1 MHPTLSE
8 AETACHR
15 SSGSTTSL
23 RASARCA
30 PERWLPKP
38 WPRWWPSLGWTIE
51 LHPDAAKS
59 LRSLARKDRPMAKRI
74 TDYLADVERADD
86 PRSRGKGLTGPLIGL
101 WRYRIGDWRVVVD
114 IYDDRLVILALDIEH
129 RSRVYR

>member
-1 MHPTLSE
+1 
-8 AETACHR
+8 
-15 SSGSTTSL
+15 
-23 RASARCA
+23 
-30 PERWLPKP
+30 
-38 WPRWWPSLGWTIE
+38 
-51 LHPDAAKS
+51 
-59 LRSLARKDRPMAKRI
+59 MAKRI

-86 PRSRGKGLTGPLIGL
+86 PRSRGKALTGPLTGL

>member
-1 MHPTLSE
+1 V
-8 AETACHR
+8 
-15 SSGSTTSL
+15 
-23 RASARCA
+23 
-30 PERWLPKP
+30 K
-38 WPRWWPSLGWTIE
+38 
-51 LHPDAAKS
+51 
-59 LRSLARKDRPMAKRI
+59 RSLARKDRPMAKRI

-86 PRSRGKGLTGPLIGL
+86 PRSRGKALTGPLTGL